1 MSKVIVLLAPGFEE
15 IEAVTIID
23 LLRRGGVEVSAAG
36 LEKPAVKGSHDISI
50 IPDMFYKDVKAEDF
64 DMLVLPGGQ
73 PGTNNLK
80 ADQDVL
86 QLVKNFIDSRKNIAA
101 ICAAPVV
108 LQTAGIVNN
117 LKITSYPSEKEIFKD
132 SDYREE
138 NVVEDGLL
146 ITSRSAGTAIE
157 FSLKLLEKLE
167 GPETALDVKEK
178 ILFK

>member
-23 LLRRGGVEVSAAG
+23 LLRRGGVEVTAAG
-36 LEKPAVKGSHDISI
+36 LEQPAVKGSHNISI
-50 IPDMFYKDVKAEDF
+50 IPDVFYRDVNPDDF

-80 ADQDVL
+80 NDDFVL
-86 QLVKNFIDSRKNIAA
+86 QLVNDFFKSGKKLAA
-101 ICAAPVV
+101 VCAAPVV
-108 LQTAGIVNN
+108 FQAAGIAENI
-117 LKITSYPSEKEIFKD
+117 KITSYPSEKDVFKD
-132 SDYREE
+132 SKYLEE
-138 NVVEDGLL
+138 NVVEDGQI

-167 GPETALDVKEK
+167 GLEAAEDVRKK
-178 ILFK
+178 ILFE